1 MAKQLNV
8 NLAMT
13 ADVSKAKTE
22 LQALQK
28 QLDSLMAS
36 ANRNNTSLGL
46 SKELSN
52 ATAMA
57 AKLKVQLE
65 SATTSTGKLD
75 LTQFNQQLSKSGLK
89 LKDYRTALT
98 SLGPQG
104 SQAFA
109 QLTQSIMQAE
119 VPLRR
124 SNTLLTNFATTL
136 KNTARWQISSSILHG
151 FMGALQGAYGY
162 AQDLNQSLN
171 NIRIVTGQS
180 VDEMARF
187 AEQANRAAKEL
198 STSTTAYTDA
208 ALIYYQQGLTG
219 KAVTDR
225 ADTTIKLANV
235 SRQSAEEVSS
245 QLTAIWN
252 NFADGSENLEYYAD
266 VITALGAAT
275 ASSSDEIAQGLQKFA
290 SIADTVGLSYEKA
303 SAALATVVAETRQSA
318 DVVGTAFKTMFA
330 RFQGLSLGETLEDGV
345 DLNKYSKALATVGVN
360 ILDANGHLKDM
371 DAILDDTAEKW
382 NQISEGQRVA
392 LAETVAGTRQYAQ
405 FMAIMNNYNKIQ
417 ANQTLAANS
426 SGTLQEQAD
435 IYAESWEAAQKR
447 VKAAAQGVYQDLIDD
462 KFFIEMLNTLEKII
476 TFVDNLI
483 DNMGGLKGVLI
494 TIGSL
499 VTTIFSQQ
507 LTASINNIANDIKM
521 MTPSGRLDVQNRRKE
536 ANAEL
541 QEMARGM
548 TRNTNEGAGMS
559 EAYDSQAQLQQT
571 LLDKAKSLTEEEQKQ
586 AQLLID
592 MNSTL
597 GKAVIQAGKEAD
609 EEERA
614 TVALQRRLERNARVQ
629 AAKTP
634 GGDSSGVA
642 DAQKN
647 LKAVETMSVKTE
659 SAINRLGIAS
669 TQMGKKLS
677 AASAEGSRD
686 LQTELKGSI
695 EQAKMSI
702 ASMPWDDIKT
712 GCGTAREAGRQLTD
726 EMTKLDAITD
736 SLSGD
741 EILSKDQLEAALLK
755 VQQIKQNLE
764 NIFGGI
770 GATAE
775 VDSLTDLGNAF
786 EASGYNADRAGE
798 LAGQAADQFRASAE
812 SAQTF
817 ADRQANLKNVTKL
830 TDEQIKQ
837 LGDTASNI
845 GSVISTVGQTFMSVA
860 SAMNAIKSIGSIW
873 SDEDLST
880 SEKVL
885 QTLMAMSTMLPLV
898 TSAVNLSGQ
907 AWAREAFIKITH
919 KIPADNAA
927 AASGWAALGPGLL
940 FIGIAAAIIAG
951 IMGIAKVIQFL
962 TNIYNAD
969 AIEAKKAEE
978 AAKNLADASKEAAD
992 RLNDIKTAVD
1002 GYDTAIEKLNSCTKG
1017 TEDWNKA
1024 LAGVNDQVDNLL
1036 TKYPELLSIEGLYKN
1051 GQIDQ
1056 EVFSNAIHQME
1067 EQAQRAAIAANAAAQ
1082 QGQVEAA
1089 QARVKSNITNASRK
1103 YGLEN
1108 ERYGYNTGHN
1118 NLSFSTVESDLQKVI
1133 DLNKGSAVQLADIYG
1148 ILPDVTEEYAKTL
1161 LDLAQSTA
1169 KASVMMDNATQAVIS
1184 SWTDSTGYE
1193 LEKGSDALMARTYN
1207 NAIENF
1213 SNAIEQANKQN
1224 SGISKADNSVLGSE
1238 FDNTSFRG
1246 MSITEAFNAARG
1258 TNYQLARNGI
1268 RGTDGNRSYAFLEDG
1283 KETEYKLEEMQA
1295 TIAAAAALEG
1305 MGESAESAAMQLRHA
1320 DDNVKT
1326 FFAEGNLENLTQKE
1340 YQTLVENAKIK
1351 NEADAE
1357 KYLKSQGLS
1366 DENAKAFAGDF
1377 FKSLNIAWDDIIK
1390 DLPKELRGVDNL
1402 TYKSAEGVKNAY
1414 TKLQDLDDSGSM
1426 AYKFRAMLQELPA
1439 DKLEKVVSAFGEVDF
1454 SNYDSVE
1461 DFGESLK
1468 KLGLDAEAW
1477 TNKILIL
1484 SNAVHEF
1491 NFEEE
1496 AKAFKEAFDV
1506 VKGLNIGDTISPD
1519 DYNKLNDAVKGYF
1532 TEMEDGTYQLIGSAE
1547 SLREVLTQTRRS
1559 DLLDQAGDAM
1569 QNYGIASHN
1578 NDLEGMAQAET
1589 DLSRIQ
1595 SMFLATASSLEELD
1609 GLAEVFAEKLAK
1621 AGMEFD
1627 SAEYSQA
1634 LIGLASQYENC
1645 TEEIT
1650 KYQEALVKGDSAQ
1663 IEAAESALKLSI
1675 QVGELANRYGFDVKE
1690 TEEYAKRLQKDL
1702 IPAMKEAGYSN
1713 EVIQRTAVQAAV
1725 ANQRLDRGLLS
1736 LNKNLDT
1743 YKKALDP
1750 ANKGTAEWSK
1760 TMDAL
1765 KGDLAD
1771 ILNVDASTLTDDFA
1785 ETALSSDDLKKALDG
1800 DVEAIKNLQAAAAE
1814 EMILTISTNLEGAD
1828 LDEFQSKWDYLK
1840 QHMEEGIKSGVVDQS
1855 DLVTSF
1861 NQMIEAGHMTKDQI
1875 ETALAGLHV
1884 SANVKTEYV
1893 AQRVSVPTTI
1903 TEQIRYPSGTDMI
1916 DTNMDGKPEPITRWR
1931 TETQTFDG
1939 PPHEVDGYVPKY
1951 TIEGTSQEDGS
1962 ITEAFV
1968 PAKFS
1973 GTKASRSST
1982 TSGGA
1987 GGKKSGGGSKGKA
2000 DTSTAEKHVDEEH
2013 RYDKISKEIEGLT
2026 KQFDR
2031 LNKAKDRAFGANK
2044 IRIMEQE
2051 IVKLKQLQ
2059 KSYEQYMKEV
2069 AGADYLKIHKAIQS
2083 GQNLGSLV
2091 KNGAVGGNLA
2101 KDYKALLGG
2110 TFEILSKDAAG
2121 NGKVIQ
2127 KQFEGISH
2135 YLNGISVQLDEFG
2148 NIANKDDISE
2158 AIEKW
2163 WNTAYVDWWNALNG
2177 ASQKLQ
2183 SNLDKKSTL
2192 EAIKEYLEKH
2202 IDRYQETVEK
2212 AQDVSDKLQDT
2223 MYQIQDQI
2231 YENFRYKIDLKVEID
2246 ERSLKR
2252 IEYAI
2257 KVLGDNIY
2265 KVPEVMQA
2273 WFDKRVGDTMGTTQ
2287 HLGETWKNAFYE
2299 AQSLHASGQISDE
2312 QYIQTIK
2319 DAQDGLYGCV
2329 DQLLSMNEEM
2339 REYYGNVLTHVQE
2352 EMARITDEMD
2362 HQLNTL
2368 THLQNVLSL
2377 LGRETDFEAIGAILE
2392 GQRQMNLNSYNVA
2405 KAQVE
2410 MYKDQVAQA
2419 EQNLEA
2425 LRAGGASEDAL
2436 NEFKN
2441 AVLYPAQEALRAAEE
2456 EMQADFEAYLETL
2469 NAIYDNKI
2477 NQIYQDSERRL
2488 AGAWGSFDEVANAL
2502 SRQRALD
2509 DEYLTKTNQIYE
2521 TNTLLRKLQQDM
2533 DKTDN
2538 AASKLRLK
2546 NFSDEILAM
2555 QQKERLNKTDL
2566 DIAKA
2571 RYELLQAQIALE
2583 DAQNAKSTVRLQ
2595 RDNEGNYGYVYTA
2608 DQEQVDNAEQN
2619 VADKEND
2626 LYNLVLGQAND
2637 YTEKILQTTRE
2648 RNEALK
2654 KLDEDFKNGLIKDE
2668 ETYNQL
2674 KQDIITKYNDL
2685 LESEYYSYYTAI
2697 GWLDEVAATDHTEA
2711 WTSSFQDILA
2721 AGENFQGETDL
2732 LMQQTG
2738 ETVDWLNQVRAEATE
2753 EAKVG
2758 TEDLKEQVGELTKAN
2773 DELATKMTGEVV
2785 PAMSN
2790 VLTTAQK
2797 LTATWAAQ
2805 YDQIM
2810 ALINEYLSLID
2821 VMQDA
2826 MNSMA
2831 NGDDLTYDPDFD
2843 YSRAMADYLS
2853 NGGSKSD
2860 LQYTTWQKQRE
2871 MKIDDMGLSQDFYGS
2886 RGEEFEKNIDTYVN
2900 NNLTGYIQEAVDKFN
2915 EANGGNTEALESN
2928 TQANTDNTE
2937 AVNNSTTASGTNT
2950 EALGANSEAL
2960 GANDSVLGENTST
2973 LESSTGTLVD
2983 SVSELENSHQESVS
2997 AIQDTV
3003 QEGSNQIGSASDTVM
3018 SAAEVVSNAAGRVAA
3033 SMAAAAS
3040 SISNAVSSLSR
3051 SPTGSVMSGGSAG
3064 RNTLMPMAT
3073 GGYTG
3078 SWGTSGKLA
3087 ILHEK
3092 ELVLNKEDTANLLD
3106 VVSMVRDFSSAI
3118 DLRAGISSAA
3128 SGLSSP
3134 GYAGSEQSLQQDVTI
3149 HAEFPNATNHSEIE
3163 EAFNTLINRASQ
3175 YAGRLS

>member
-8 NLAMT
+8 SLNVD
-13 ADVSKAKTE
+13 ADVKKAKAAFE
-22 LQALQK
+22 DLQK
-28 QLDSLMAS
+28 
-36 ANRNNTSLGL
+36 TL
-46 SKELSN
+46 SKL
-52 ATAMA
+52 
-57 AKLKVQLE
+57 Q
-65 SATTSTGKLD
+65 G
-75 LTQFNQQLSKSGLK
+75 G
-89 LKDYRTALT
+89 ALT
-98 SLGPQG
+98 SSQNLFNVQEIKAA
-104 SQAFA
+104 SQAAKELQHYLAAATDANTGRLNLSNFSNSLKSSGKDLA
-109 QLTQSIMQAE
+109 SFKTSLESIGPAGEQAF
-119 VPLRR
+119 VKVAKSIAMADNPLRR
-124 SNTLLTNFATTL
+124 TNSLLSQFKTTL
-136 KNTARWQISSSILHG
+136 MNTARWQISSSILHG
-151 FMGALQGAYGY
+151 FMGALQSAYGY

-198 STSTTAYTDA
+198 STSTTAYSDA
-208 ALIYYQQGLTG
+208 ALIYYQQGLSG
-219 KAVTDR
+219 KEVIDR
-225 ADTTIKLANV
+225 TNATIKMANV

-245 QLTAIWN
+245 QMTAIWN
-252 NFADGSENLEYYAD
+252 NFDDGSKELEYYAD

-303 SAALATVVAETRQSA
+303 TAALATVVAETRQSA

-382 NQISEGQRVA
+382 NQISEAQRVA

-405 FMAIMNNYNKIQ
+405 FMAIMNNYDKIQ
-417 ANQTLAANS
+417 ANQGIAEGS
-426 SGTLQEQAD
+426 SGTLQKQAD
-435 IYAESWEAAQKR
+435 IYAESWEAASKR
-447 VKAAAQGVYQDLIDD
+447 VRASLETIYSSILDD
-462 KFFIEMLNTLEKII
+462 KFFIKLTNGFAGLLSGVNGFIQG
-476 TFVDNLI
+476 
-483 DNMGGLKGVLI
+483 MGGMKGILLTISSFVMQSLAKEAPAALTRITEQVTHLTGQAQKAGSEIQSAVEQWASSEQKSAMSEFREGGSAEYLVQVNALEILAQKKREYNQNEALYNSEQKQRALETISEIEDSANAIELQAKHYDELKAKVED
-494 TIGSL
+494 
-499 VTTIFSQQ
+499 TTKSFERMAQMKLDPQQ
-507 LTASINNIANDIKM
+507 LKEFSTAIVELSTAAQRKGMFTELISDLN
-521 MTPSGRLDVQNRRKE
+521 SVRQNATKNKDALQQYKDTLIE
-536 ANAEL
+536 MATQAGYSSQDELVKEL
-541 QEMARGM
+541 QEVSV
-548 TRNTNEGAGMS
+548 EGENA
-559 EAYDSQAQLQQT
+559 EKQL
-571 LLDKAKSLTEEEQKQ
+571 D
-586 AQLLID
+586 
-592 MNSTL
+592 
-597 GKAVIQAGKEAD
+597 
-609 EEERA
+609 
-614 TVALQRRLERNARVQ
+614 
-629 AAKTP
+629 
-634 GGDSSGVA
+634 
-642 DAQKN
+642 
-647 LKAVETMSVKTE
+647 
-659 SAINRLGIAS
+659 
-669 TQMGKKLS
+669 
-677 AASAEGSRD
+677 
-686 LQTELKGSI
+686 
-695 EQAKMSI
+695 SI
-702 ASMPWDDIKT
+702 ASKLETRFNDAMTSAENNTQMYKK
-712 GCGTAREAGRQLTD
+712 QL
-726 EMTKLDAITD
+726 EELLGVKLDNFVGDLERIGVSGEKIPLVLQAFKNNLGDLPQAVTKTSEQLM
-736 SLSGD
+736 SLS
-741 EILSKDQLEAALLK
+741 
-755 VQQIKQNLE
+755 
-764 NIFGGI
+764 
-770 GATAE
+770 
-775 VDSLTDLGNAF
+775 
-786 EASGYNADRAGE
+786 
-798 LAGQAADQFRASAE
+798 SAIM
-812 SAQTF
+812 Q
-817 ADRQANLKNVTKL
+817 
-830 TDEQIKQ
+830 
-837 LGDTASNI
+837 
-845 GSVISTVGQTFMSVA
+845 
-860 SAMNAIKSIGSIW
+860 
-873 SDEDLST
+873 
-880 SEKVL
+880 
-885 QTLMAMSTMLPLV
+885 
-898 TSAVNLSGQ
+898 VN
-907 AWAREAFIKITH
+907 
-919 KIPADNAA
+919 
-927 AASGWAALGPGLL
+927 
-940 FIGIAAAIIAG
+940 
-951 IMGIAKVIQFL
+951 
-962 TNIYNAD
+962 
-969 AIEAKKAEE
+969 
-978 AAKNLADASKEAAD
+978 
-992 RLNDIKTAVD
+992 
-1002 GYDTAIEKLNSCTKG
+1002 
-1017 TEDWNKA
+1017 
-1024 LAGVNDQVDNLL
+1024 
-1036 TKYPELLSIEGLYKN
+1036 
-1051 GQIDQ
+1051 
-1056 EVFSNAIHQME
+1056 
-1067 EQAQRAAIAANAAAQ
+1067 
-1082 QGQVEAA
+1082 
-1089 QARVKSNITNASRK
+1089 
-1103 YGLEN
+1103 
-1108 ERYGYNTGHN
+1108 
-1118 NLSFSTVESDLQKVI
+1118 
-1133 DLNKGSAVQLADIYG
+1133 
-1148 ILPDVTEEYAKTL
+1148 
-1161 LDLAQSTA
+1161 
-1169 KASVMMDNATQAVIS
+1169 AVIS
-1184 SWTDSTGYE
+1184 SVTRLKDVFTDEDSTAIERIGAVIGVLTSAMFALNSVSKLTDVVMRAENKTLMSGLAGLLAKIGAKKKETAATVEQTGAQITETGVHQLANVTLGQTILMLGVVTAGVLALVAVIWLLVEAWKAYKASTPE
-1193 LEKGSDALMARTYN
+1193 GQLKAAQKATEDLNNALEEAKTSADALRN
-1207 NAIENF
+1207 SIENYNTAEDALNNCVKGTEEWRDALKETNDAAKEVLRNLGPLSAADLNGLYDTNEGYIRFNSEKLQELQNRANNRVSTLEYASDLASYRANQASNNVALDNALKGF
-1213 SNAIEQANKQN
+1213 SSSDKNIIKDQITSLVGKSGAELQDALSSLGIYVNRSDINFQKLADDLTNLSEKVQATDQQFELLTKLN
-1224 SGISKADNSVLGSE
+1224 IDEALGSE
-1238 FDNTSFRG
+1238 YGAEVKGLVSSGVDKKASELADNLLG
-1246 MSITEAFNAARG
+1246 
-1258 TNYQLARNGI
+1258 YL
-1268 RGTDGNRSYAFLEDG
+1268 TDGAQGSSKYSGNDNFSRAGISANLDDILERYNRANQTGWTLDKNAVRGFDYNRTIAFRDEQGELQEL
-1283 KETEYKLEEMQA
+1283 TAQQVALS
-1295 TIAAAAALEG
+1295 IAAAEAMEDL
-1305 MGESAESAAMQLRHA
+1305 GESAKSAAMQLRRA
-1320 DDNVKT
+1320 DDGVKS
-1326 FFAEGNLENLTQKE
+1326 FFAEGNLEKLTKGEYDAIAQKV
-1340 YQTLVENAKIK
+1340 TS
-1351 NEADAE
+1351 EAEAE
-1357 KYLKSQGLS
+1357 DYLKSQGLS
-1366 DENAKAFAGDF
+1366 DENAQKFARDF

-1390 DLPKELRGVDNL
+1390 DLPKELRGVDKL
-1402 TYKSAEGVKNAY
+1402 TYQSAQGVKNAY

-1461 DFGESLK
+1461 NFGESLK

-1569 QNYGIASHN
+1569 QNYDIASHN

-1589 DLSRIQ
+1589 DLGRIQ

-1609 GLAEVFAEKLAK
+1609 GLAELFAEKLAK

-1645 TEEIT
+1645 TEEIA
-1650 KYQEALVKGDSAQ
+1650 KYQEALAKGDSTQ

-1675 QVGELANRYGFDVKE
+1675 QVGELANRYGFDAKE

-1713 EVIQRTAVQAAV
+1713 EVIQRTAIQAAI

-1785 ETALSSDDLKKALDG
+1785 ETVLSSDDLKKALDG

-1828 LDEFQSKWDYLK
+1828 LDEFQEKWDYLK
-1840 QHMEEGIKSGVVDQS
+1840 RHMEEGIKSGVVDQS
-1855 DLVTSF
+1855 GLVASF

-1884 SANVKTEYV
+1884 SANVHTDYV
-1893 AQRVSVPTTI
+1893 PQTVTVPQTI
-1903 TEQIRYPSGTDMI
+1903 TEEFVQDNGEATVNVPGP
-1916 DTNMDGKPEPITRWR
+1916 DGKWEP
-1931 TETQTFDG
+1931 QTFQLKKKVTRTYDAG
-1939 PPHEVDGYVPKY
+1939 TVEVQGVVPKY
-1951 TIEGTSQEDGS
+1951 TIEGTAQEDGS

-1968 PAKFS
+1968 PSKFS
-1973 GTKASRSST
+1973 APKASRSST

-2000 DTSTAEKHVDEEH
+2000 ETSTAEKHVDEEH

-2031 LNKAKDRAFGANK
+2031 LNKAKERAFGANK

-2183 SNLDKKSTL
+2183 SNLDKKATL

-2502 SRQRALD
+2502 NRQRALD

-2566 DIAKA
+2566 EIAKA

-2785 PAMSN
+2785 PAMNN

-2821 VMQDA
+2821 VMQNA

-3040 SISNAVSSLSR
+3040 SISSAAGAISSM
-3051 SPTGSVMSGGSAG
+3051 GSVMAGGSAG
-3064 RNTLMPMAT
+3064 RNTMMKMAT

>member
-8 NLAMT
+8 SLNVD
-13 ADVSKAKTE
+13 ADVKKAKAAFE
-22 LQALQK
+22 DLQK
-28 QLDSLMAS
+28 
-36 ANRNNTSLGL
+36 TL
-46 SKELSN
+46 SKIQGE
-52 ATAMA
+52 
-57 AKLKVQLE
+57 
-65 SATTSTGKLD
+65 
-75 LTQFNQQLSKSGLK
+75 
-89 LKDYRTALT
+89 ALT
-98 SLGPQG
+98 SSQNLFNVQEIKAA
-104 SQAFA
+104 SQAAKELQHYLASATDANTGRLNLSNFSNSLKSSGKDLA
-109 QLTQSIMQAE
+109 SFKTSLESIGPTGEQAF
-119 VPLRR
+119 VKVAKSIAMADNPLRR
-124 SNTLLTNFATTL
+124 TNGLLSQFKTTL
-136 KNTARWQISSSILHG
+136 MNTARWQISSSILHG
-151 FMGALQGAYGY
+151 FMGALQSAYGY

-198 STSTTAYTDA
+198 STSTTAYSDA
-208 ALIYYQQGLTG
+208 ALIYYQQGLSG
-219 KAVTDR
+219 KEVIDR
-225 ADTTIKLANV
+225 TNATIKMANV
-235 SRQSAEEVSS
+235 SRQSVEEVSS
-245 QLTAIWN
+245 QMTAIWN
-252 NFADGSENLEYYAD
+252 NFDDGSKSLEYYAD

-303 SAALATVVAETRQSA
+303 TAALATVVAETRQSA

-382 NQISEGQRVA
+382 NQISEAQRVA

-405 FMAIMNNYNKIQ
+405 FMAIMNNYDKIQ
-417 ANQTLAANS
+417 ANQGIAEGS
-426 SGTLQEQAD
+426 SGTLQKQAD
-435 IYAESWEAAQKR
+435 IYAESWEAASKR
-447 VKAAAQGVYQDLIDD
+447 VRASLETIYSSILDD
-462 KFFIEMLNTLEKII
+462 KFFIKLTNGFADLLSGVNGFIQG
-476 TFVDNLI
+476 
-483 DNMGGLKGVLI
+483 MGGMKGVLLTISSFVMQSLAKEAPAALTRI
-494 TIGSL
+494 TEQVTHLTGQAQKAGSEIQSAVEQWASSEQKSAKESFETGGSAEYWAQVTAIETLAQKKREYNQNEASYNSEQKQRALEAISELENSANALELQGKYYDELQVKVEQLSRSLENLAKMKLDDKELEEFASHFVQLQTEAQRKGAFENLKKSFEDIKKASSSGSNDLDEYKKSLIEIRDQAKVSGLKDFSDGLRNLKEDSNLSKEELDRLSQELEGEVTKAFESSKQSTDEAREAIAKLLNIKPDAPILDNIIKKLEEAGQSGSNFSFQVLGFKKSIGELPPAVTKTSEQLISLSSAIMQVNAVISSITRLKDVFTDEDSTAIEKIGAVIGVLTSAMFALNSVSKLTDVVMRAENKTLMSGLAGLLAKIGAKKKETAATVEQTGAQIAETGANQLANVTLGQTILMLGVVTAGVLALVAVIWLLVEAWKAYKASTPEGQLKAAQKATEDLNNALEEAKTSADALRNSIENYNTAEDALNNCVKGTEEWRDALKETNDAAKEVLRNLGPLSAADLNGLYDTNEGYIRFNSEKLQELQNRANNRVSTLEYASDLASYRANQASNNVALDNALKGFSSSDKNIIKDQITSL
-499 VTTIFSQQ
+499 VG
-507 LTASINNIANDIKM
+507 K
-521 MTPSGRLDVQNRRKE
+521 SG
-536 ANAEL
+536 AEL
-541 QEMARGM
+541 QEALSSLGVYVNRSDI
-548 TRNTNEGAGMS
+548 NFQKLADDLTNLS
-559 EAYDSQAQLQQT
+559 E
-571 LLDKAKSLTEEEQKQ
+571 K
-586 AQLLID
+586 
-592 MNSTL
+592 
-597 GKAVIQAGKEAD
+597 
-609 EEERA
+609 
-614 TVALQRRLERNARVQ
+614 VQ
-629 AAKTP
+629 A
-634 GGDSSGVA
+634 
-642 DAQKN
+642 
-647 LKAVETMSVKTE
+647 
-659 SAINRLGIAS
+659 
-669 TQMGKKLS
+669 
-677 AASAEGSRD
+677 
-686 LQTELKGSI
+686 
-695 EQAKMSI
+695 
-702 ASMPWDDIKT
+702 
-712 GCGTAREAGRQLTD
+712 
-726 EMTKLDAITD
+726 
-736 SLSGD
+736 
-741 EILSKDQLEAALLK
+741 
-755 VQQIKQNLE
+755 
-764 NIFGGI
+764 
-770 GATAE
+770 
-775 VDSLTDLGNAF
+775 
-786 EASGYNADRAGE
+786 
-798 LAGQAADQFRASAE
+798 
-812 SAQTF
+812 
-817 ADRQANLKNVTKL
+817 
-830 TDEQIKQ
+830 TDEQFELLTK
-837 LGDTASNI
+837 LNI
-845 GSVISTVGQTFMSVA
+845 
-860 SAMNAIKSIGSIW
+860 
-873 SDEDLST
+873 DE
-880 SEKVL
+880 
-885 QTLMAMSTMLPLV
+885 
-898 TSAVNLSGQ
+898 
-907 AWAREAFIKITH
+907 
-919 KIPADNAA
+919 
-927 AASGWAALGPGLL
+927 ALGSEYGAEVKGLVSAGVDKKASEL
-940 FIGIAAAIIAG
+940 ADDLLGYLTDGAQGSSKYSGNDNFSRAGISANLDDILERYNRANQTGWTLDKNAVRGFDYNRTIAFRDEQGELQELTAQQVALSIAAA
-951 IMGIAKVIQFL
+951 
-962 TNIYNAD
+962 
-969 AIEAKKAEE
+969 EAM
-978 AAKNLADASKEAAD
+978 
-992 RLNDIKTAVD
+992 
-1002 GYDTAIEKLNSCTKG
+1002 
-1017 TEDWNKA
+1017 ED
-1024 LAGVNDQVDNLL
+1024 L
-1036 TKYPELLSIEGLYKN
+1036 
-1051 GQIDQ
+1051 
-1056 EVFSNAIHQME
+1056 
-1067 EQAQRAAIAANAAAQ
+1067 
-1082 QGQVEAA
+1082 
-1089 QARVKSNITNASRK
+1089 
-1103 YGLEN
+1103 
-1108 ERYGYNTGHN
+1108 
-1118 NLSFSTVESDLQKVI
+1118 
-1133 DLNKGSAVQLADIYG
+1133 
-1148 ILPDVTEEYAKTL
+1148 
-1161 LDLAQSTA
+1161 
-1169 KASVMMDNATQAVIS
+1169 
-1184 SWTDSTGYE
+1184 
-1193 LEKGSDALMARTYN
+1193 
-1207 NAIENF
+1207 
-1213 SNAIEQANKQN
+1213 
-1224 SGISKADNSVLGSE
+1224 
-1238 FDNTSFRG
+1238 
-1246 MSITEAFNAARG
+1246 
-1258 TNYQLARNGI
+1258 
-1268 RGTDGNRSYAFLEDG
+1268 
-1283 KETEYKLEEMQA
+1283 
-1295 TIAAAAALEG
+1295 
-1305 MGESAESAAMQLRHA
+1305 GESAKSAAMQLRRA
-1320 DDNVKT
+1320 DDGVKS
-1326 FFAEGNLENLTQKE
+1326 FFAEGNLEKLTKGEYDAIAQKV
-1340 YQTLVENAKIK
+1340 TS
-1351 NEADAE
+1351 EAEAE
-1357 KYLKSQGLS
+1357 DYLKSQGLS
-1366 DENAKAFAGDF
+1366 DENAQKFAGDF

-1390 DLPKELRGVDNL
+1390 DLPEELRGVDNL
-1402 TYKSAEGVKNAY
+1402 TYQSAQGVKNAY

-1461 DFGESLK
+1461 NFGESLK

-1559 DLLDQAGDAM
+1559 DLLGQAGDAM
-1569 QNYGIASHN
+1569 QNYDIASHN

-1589 DLSRIQ
+1589 DLGRIQ

-1609 GLAEVFAEKLAK
+1609 GLAEVFAKKLAE

-1650 KYQEALVKGDSAQ
+1650 KYQEALAKGDSAQ

-1675 QVGELANRYGFDVKE
+1675 QVGELANRYGFDAKE

-1702 IPAMKEAGYSN
+1702 VPAMKEAGYSN

-1771 ILNVDASTLTDDFA
+1771 ILNVDVSTLTDDFA

-1828 LDEFQSKWDYLK
+1828 LDEFQEKWDYLK
-1840 QHMEEGIKSGVVDQS
+1840 RHMEEGIKSGVVDQS
-1855 DLVTSF
+1855 GLVASF

-1916 DTNMDGKPEPITRWR
+1916 DTNMDGEPEPITRWR

-2031 LNKAKDRAFGANK
+2031 LNKAKERAFGANK

-2110 TFEILSKDAAG
+2110 TFEILSKDTAG

-2183 SNLDKKSTL
+2183 SNLDKKATL

-2502 SRQRALD
+2502 NRQRALD

-2674 KQDIITKYNDL
+2674 KQDIVTKYNDL

-2773 DELATKMTGEVV
+2773 NELATKMTGEVV
-2785 PAMSN
+2785 PAMNN

-2821 VMQDA
+2821 VMQNA

-2937 AVNNSTTASGTNT
+2937 AVNKGT
-2950 EALGANSEAL
+2950 EATNDNKAKTEANSEAL
-2960 GANDSVLGENTST
+2960 KSSAEKYTAGVDKHNSKIDQNIESLKTNDESLKNNDNELQTNDEALQTNDESLATAGEQVISAGDQVMGAAVVVEGAAQIVSGALGS
-2973 LESSTGTLVD
+2973 LPGSIASA
-2983 SVSELENSHQESVS
+2983 VS
-2997 AIQDTV
+2997 
-3003 QEGSNQIGSASDTVM
+3003 G
-3018 SAAEVVSNAAGRVAA
+3018 
-3033 SMAAAAS
+3033 
-3040 SISNAVSSLSR
+3040 AVSSA
-3051 SPTGSVMSGGSAG
+3051 VAG
-3064 RNTLMPMAT
+3064 ITSHAS

-3078 SWGTSGKLA
+3078 TWGNTGKLA

-3092 ELVLNKEDTANLLD
+3092 ELVLNKEDTANILD

-3118 DLRAGISSAA
+3118 DLRAGISSTAT
-3128 SGLSSP
+3128 GLSSP
-3134 GYAGSEQSLQQDVTI
+3134 GYSGTSQSLQQDVTI
-3149 HAEFPNATNHSEIE
+3149 HAEFPNATDHSEIE